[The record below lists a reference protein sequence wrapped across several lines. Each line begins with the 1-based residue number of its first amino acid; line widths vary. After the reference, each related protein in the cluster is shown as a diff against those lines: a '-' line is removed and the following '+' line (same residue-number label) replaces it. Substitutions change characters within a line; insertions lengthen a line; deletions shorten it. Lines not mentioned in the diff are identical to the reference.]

1 MPLCE
6 GQKVSKPLSRARGF
20 LVRGFKKTA
29 YPIELVSL
37 INMKITP
44 TLFEAYSGIVIPRAE
59 RAASKI
65 GDYAWHANKPSRDRL
80 VSLRKAEDSL
90 SRGAV

>member
-44 TLFEAYSGIVIPRAE
+44 TLFEAYVKCPTKCWLRATNE
-59 RAASKI
+59 
-65 GDYAWHANKPSRDRL
+65 PS
-80 VSLRKAEDSL
+80 A
-90 SRGAV
+90 GAPTQNG